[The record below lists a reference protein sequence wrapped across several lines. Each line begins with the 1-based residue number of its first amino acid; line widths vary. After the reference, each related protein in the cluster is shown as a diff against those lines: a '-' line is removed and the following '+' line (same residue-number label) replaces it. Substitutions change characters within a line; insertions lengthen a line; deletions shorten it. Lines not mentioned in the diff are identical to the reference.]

1 MKKLCF
7 LIGLLLMLSTT
18 VAFASSFEMK
28 ATQSGDTLELSVC
41 VSEKTKLS
49 AINLDLN
56 YDTEALMPTKVTY
69 SEQMTGGMRATNVGA
84 EGVTDL
90 SVVTVL
96 WVDIKNH
103 ELEDE
108 IYTVTFDV
116 TDDKKESFSFSLSYL
131 PDNVIFIEDD
141 GATMT
146 NVPMALKE
154 YTYKIKKNT
163 NTDSGKEKPDTPTT
177 EKPEKPSQPVE
188 PKPEEEEKKPEFS
201 FTDLEGYDW
210 AKDAIYDLYNK
221 GIVKGT
227 SATEYSPQNP
237 IRRCDFLLLYMRM
250 TGEIEKISENF
261 DDCAKDAYYYDA
273 IGTAKKKGYTDGAG
287 NNLFLPDN
295 NITRQDMCV
304 MTYRILLAAGKIEE
318 PKDFSSLDAFQ
329 DKDQISDYA
338 LPAMAALVEGG
349 YIRGSGE
356 NVNPKAN
363 TTRAETAVFLSRL
376 Q

>member
-1 MKKLCF
+1 MKKLCL

-18 VAFASSFEMK
+18 AVFASSFEMK
-28 ATQSGDTLELSVC
+28 ATKSGDTLELSVC

-49 AINLDLN
+49 AINLDLS
-56 YDTEALMPTKVTY
+56 YDTEALTPTKVTY
-69 SEQMTGGMRATNVGA
+69 SKQMTGGMRATNVGA
-84 EGVTDL
+84 DGVTDL

-116 TDDKKESFSFSLSYL
+116 TDDKKESFTFSLSYL

-141 GATMT
+141 GQTMT
-146 NVPMALKE
+146 NVPMELKD
-154 YTYKIKKNT
+154 YTYKVKKNA
-163 NTDSGKEKPDTPTT
+163 NTDSDGKKPDA
-177 EKPEKPSQPVE
+177 PVTG
-188 PKPEEEEKKPEFS
+188 KPEEPEEPKQEEEDIEPEFS
-201 FTDLEGYDW
+201 FTDLGGYDW
-210 AKDAIYDLYNK
+210 AKDAIYDLYKK

-227 SATEYSPQNP
+227 SATEYSPQNS

-250 TGEIEKISENF
+250 TGEIEEASENF
-261 DDCAKDAYYYDA
+261 DDCPKDAYYYDA

-349 YIRGSGE
+349 YIRGNGE